1 VANRTVRRAGSFAVF
16 MIFCAASS
24 ALTAAEPVI
33 RNLDVRGLRVGGTT
47 TLIIDG
53 DDLGAAPR
61 LLLPFSTKQTLK
73 PGSTEK
79 KAVFDLTLADAV
91 VPGFYNLR
99 VVTDSG
105 VSSAVVVGV
114 DRLPQLPMA
123 PMVTE
128 LPVALHG
135 AIGGGATVE
144 TKFQGKAKQK
154 VLVEVEAQRLGSK
167 LRPVVHL
174 YSPKKLQLAWSWQ
187 MPALQGDTRLEA
199 ILPQDGE
206 YTVALND
213 VEYAAVGPGF
223 FRLKIGEW
231 SYVDQVFPPVL
242 GKGQVTSIDL
252 LGMPAPIQMVVKPSK
267 IPGATPLNWPKT
279 GMWSG
284 PRPFVIVST
293 HPEFVEQPAKGKLQE
308 LPEGPVGV
316 SGKLLVPYEED
327 RYRVAVAPGKK
338 LRLEVFAERIGSPID
353 VALVVRN
360 DKGDQ
365 LARAEDSPGS
375 LDPVM
380 EYAVPDKVTSII
392 VGVVDA
398 LGRGGPRGVYRL
410 VIHPQTP
417 SATNGT
423 FKITTP
429 AQRVSL
435 PIGGRAVV
443 PVHVER
449 RGYQG
454 KIDLAANLPG
464 VVRLAGAAIP
474 EGAEGTLVTLERGEA
489 AFDAV
494 VTSWRGRGI
503 DGMEQIVFVKGHPL
517 ERLQP
522 WLATE
527 IALAPTQAKAADFLV
542 DWRDLPA
549 DAALVPGSKLVLP
562 IKCERT
568 NVKTSVRLTLLTSQ
582 ATPLVNNQ
590 PDPNK
595 AIRQEKPVEIAAN
608 VADGD
613 VIALVPVDL
622 RTPSYVLTIQAELLA
637 ADKKVLAT
645 AFTPV
650 RRMAV
655 RMPLIVKLAGS
666 SRIEAPHDGKKAT
679 TLKIPGKIERLTSF
693 KSEVALALTGLPAGA
708 KADAVTVKA
717 DATDF
722 VVNVT
727 LPPTVPA
734 GEIKGVKLFGSF
746 APEAKQPALRV
757 RSRDVEVT
765 LILKAP
771 AK

>member
-1 VANRTVRRAGSFAVF
+1 MANHMVRRAGSFAVF
-16 MIFCAASS
+16 VIFCAASC

-33 RNLDVRGLRVGGTT
+33 RNVDVRGLRIGGTT

-61 LLLPFSTKQTLK
+61 LLLPFSAKQTRK
-73 PGSTEK
+73 AGSTDR
-79 KAVFDLTLADAV
+79 KAVFDVTLADDV
-91 VPGFYNLR
+91 VPGYHHLR
-99 VVTDSG
+99 VVTEGG
-105 VSSAVVVGV
+105 VSLPVVIGV
-114 DRLPQLPMA
+114 DRLPQLRLA
-123 PMVTE
+123 GMVNE
-128 LPVALHG
+128 LPAALHG
-135 AIGGGATVE
+135 AVAGGATAE
-144 TKFQGKAKQK
+144 SKFQGKATQK

-174 YSPKKLQLAWSWQ
+174 YSPKRSQLAWSWAK
-187 MPALQGDTRLEA
+187 PALYGDSRLQA

-206 YTVALND
+206 YTVALHD
-213 VEYAAVGPGF
+213 VEYAAVAAGF

-231 SYVDQVFPPVL
+231 SYVDQVFPPVV
-242 GKGQVTSIDL
+242 GKGQVTTVDL
-252 LGMPAPIQMVVKPSK
+252 LGMPVPIQMVVNPTKNSE
-267 IPGATPLNWPKT
+267 AFPLAWPK
-279 GMWSG
+279 GGVWSG
-284 PRPFVIVST
+284 PRPFVTVSS
-293 HPEFVEQPAKGKLQE
+293 HAELVEQSAKGKLQE

-316 SGKLLVPYEED
+316 TGKLLVPYEED

-353 VALVVRN
+353 AALVVRN

-375 LDPVM
+375 LDPAL

-398 LGRGGPRGVYRL
+398 QGHGGPRGVYRL
-410 VIHPQTP
+410 VIDPQTS
-417 SATNGT
+417 SATKGG
-423 FKITTP
+423 FKLTTP
-429 AQRVSL
+429 AKRVSL

-443 PVHVER
+443 PVQVER
-449 RGYQG
+449 RSYQG
-454 KIDLAANLPG
+454 KIDLAANLPAG
-464 VVRLAGAAIP
+464 VRLAGAVIP
-474 EGAEGTLVTLERGEA
+474 EVADGALVTLERGEA

-494 VTSWRGRGI
+494 VTNWRGRGI
-503 DGMEQIVFVKGHPL
+503 DGMEQIVMVKGHPL

-568 NVKTSVRLTLLTSQ
+568 NVKTSVKLALLTSQ
-582 ATPLVNNQ
+582 AMPLVNNQ

-595 AIRQEKPVEIAAN
+595 AIRQEKPIEIAAN
-608 VADGD
+608 VANGD
-613 VIALVPVDL
+613 VTALVPVDL
-622 RTPSYVLTIQAELLA
+622 AAPSYDLTIQAELLA

-650 RRMAV
+650 QRMAV
-655 RMPLIVKLAGS
+655 RMPLIVKLAGP
-666 SRIEAPHDGKKAT
+666 SRIEALYDGKKAT
-679 TLKIPGKIERLTSF
+679 TLKIPGKIERLAGF

-708 KADAVTVKA
+708 KADAVTVRA

-734 GEIKGVKLFGSF
+734 GEIKGVKLSGSF
-746 APEAKQPALRV
+746 APDAKQPAVRV

-765 LILKAP
+765 LILTAP